1 MDSNIE
7 NRRRPRLGL
16 LISHLEDEFDNSVC
30 EGAMIAAQLHDTDLV
45 VLPGRYIDAVYAD
58 KIRTEYEYQYNTVF
72 DLADLGGFDAL
83 LLLIGTIGSHLDKE
97 KRKKFIERFAN
108 IPVITLASRV
118 EGCSSITIDNRT
130 GLTQIIEHL
139 ICDHKCQRI
148 GFVTGPMTSD
158 DAVERFEVYKNVL
171 KKHDI
176 AYDEDRVAYGNFS
189 KYVEEEVEALLDR
202 CPDLEAIVF
211 SNDQMA
217 VGGYKVLSRRGLTP
231 GTDILVTGFDNDS
244 AATELHPSLT
254 TVAMDSTELGY
265 NAVIEAINLI
275 RNGSMERD
283 ILSSSMITR
292 SSCGCTGKAGSE
304 DIGTD
309 TSPEKVR
316 QFAVKISRKIFCK
329 YRLSELTVNYRVY
342 FVEFITELADISKRI
357 SQGKDYDPVKVFML
371 MEKMIDRN
379 FFDHVD
385 LDNLYSVIESM
396 HCSLSA
402 CLTNASQL
410 FSLNGIFVRIYKG
423 IAEMNEKVCRKKLE
437 QDHYLTWHTNSI
449 TRDML
454 IFDAYDDKAY
464 QSVID
469 KMVRLHIK
477 SSFLY
482 VYEPKII
489 NTKNDVWKYPEKL
502 KLKAYHV
509 SDSAKLVPAK
519 EQDINTTEIFSH
531 ERMPKDR
538 RVTLICL
545 PIFSN
550 DEHYG
555 LLVCEAEHKYL
566 IYLHSITAQLSA
578 ALKIISL
585 MQQQTVIQK
594 QLKQSLLEIRENN
607 QLLGE
612 LSRLDE
618 LTGCYNRRGFFDGVR
633 KLIRSEA
640 NAGKDA
646 VMIFADL
653 DDLKSIN
660 DRFGHEEGDFAIVGI
675 SKILADAFNGR
686 GITGRIGG
694 DEFVICM
701 LSEKG
706 LTAKDIRREVDGITA
721 DFNKKNCKNK
731 GYTVHASIGV
741 YPFKCSENAEINE
754 LLSHAD
760 SLLYEQKKKKPPTI
774 KN

>member
-1 MDSNIE
+1 MDNNTEQS
-7 NRRRPRLGL
+7 RRLRIGL

-30 EGAMIAAQLHDTDLV
+30 EGAMIASELHDTDLV

-72 DLADLGGFDAL
+72 DLARYDGFDAL
-83 LLLIGTIGSHLDKE
+83 LVLIGTIGSHLDKE
-97 KRKKFIERFAN
+97 KRRKFLERFPN
-108 IPVITLASRV
+108 VPVITLASRV
-118 EGCSSITIDNRT
+118 DGYSSITIDNRT
-130 GLTQIIEHL
+130 GLTQVIDHL
-139 ICDHKCQRI
+139 ILEHKCQKI

-171 KKHDI
+171 KKHFI
-176 AYDEDRVAYGNFS
+176 AFDEKRVAYGNFS
-189 KYVEEEVEALLDR
+189 KYVEDEVDALLDR

-217 VGGYKVLSRRGLTP
+217 AGGYKVLSKRGITP
-231 GTDILVTGFDNDS
+231 GTDILITGFDNDS
-244 AATELHPSLT
+244 IATELHPNLT

-265 NAVIEAINLI
+265 NAVIEAINFI
-275 RNGSMERD
+275 NHGSTERD
-283 ILSSSMITR
+283 ILSSSMIAR
-292 SSCGCTGKAGSE
+292 GSCGCTGKASHE
-304 DIGTD
+304 AIGID
-309 TSPEKVR
+309 TAPDKIR
-316 QFAVKISRKIFCK
+316 QFAVRISRKVFCK

-342 FVEFITELADISKRI
+342 FVEFIIELADISKRI
-357 SQGKDYDPVKVFML
+357 SQGRDYDPIKVFVL

-379 FFDHVD
+379 FFDHAD
-385 LDNLYSVIESM
+385 LDNLYSVIEYL
-396 HCSLSA
+396 HGSLSA
-402 CLTNASQL
+402 KLTSASEM
-410 FSLNGIFVRIYKG
+410 FSLNGVFVRIYKG
-423 IAEMNEKVCRKKLE
+423 IAEMNEKVCREKLE

-464 QSVID
+464 LSVID
-469 KMVRLHIK
+469 KMVRLHIS

-482 VYEPKII
+482 VYDPKLI
-489 NTKNDVWKYPEKL
+489 NRKTDIWKYPETL

-509 SDSAKLVPAK
+509 SDTAKLVPTN
-519 EQDINTTEIFSH
+519 EQDVKMTDIFTH
-531 ERMPKDR
+531 PLIPKDR
-538 RVTLICL
+538 RMTVICL

-555 LLVCEAEHKYL
+555 LLMCEVEHRYL
-566 IYLHSITAQLSA
+566 IYLHSITAQLCA

-585 MQQQTVIQK
+585 MQQQKVIQR

-618 LTGCYNRRGFFDGVR
+618 LTGCYNRRGFFDDVR
-633 KLIRSEA
+633 KLIRSDT
-640 NAGKDA
+640 NADKPA

-653 DDLKSIN
+653 DDLKGIN
-660 DRFGHEEGDFAIVGI
+660 DRFGHEEGDFAIIGI
-675 SKILADAFNGR
+675 SKILSDAFNGR
-686 GITGRIGG
+686 GIIGRIGG
-694 DEFVICM
+694 DEFVVCM
-701 LSEKG
+701 LSEDG
-706 LTAKDIRREVDGITA
+706 ITAKDIRREVDSITS
-721 DFNKKNCKNK
+721 DFNKFNCKDK

-741 YPFKCSENAEINE
+741 YPFQCSENVEINE

-760 SLLYEQKKKKPPTI
+760 SLLYEQKKRKPPTI